1 MQAASAIPPQA
12 GYISELAGPQAL
24 RAVLSTAL
32 PADLRTFGVGR
43 DDLERFYAQRDFAPL
58 FITETG
64 WRPDTVPTLALMQA
78 AGAHGLKP
86 ANYWDDALADLA
98 GPAEPGRMVHQDL
111 MLTAATLRYASDI
124 YNGRYA
130 KSPKQDPATLLAGF
144 DDGDDL
150 PAFLMALAPNKPEY
164 EGLQA
169 VLADMRQGS
178 ALPLPGIGEG
188 PLLSLGTRDPTVVQ
202 LRLHLAATGDLQLD
216 GTQGE
221 GGPVVE
227 ADRFD
232 TALDQAVRAYQARHG
247 LEVDGII
254 GRKSK
259 ARMNASPADRL
270 GLVLANLERLRWKER
285 LVRRKHV
292 RVNIANFHLVAR
304 EGEEDRLSMPVVVG
318 RNSRRPPVIS
328 DQIVSLKFSPDWT
341 VPRSILEKD
350 YLSSLRA
357 DPGFAIDEGFEVYQ
371 NGALISPHRVQWHD
385 PRISRK
391 VTLRKPPSSHGP
403 LGGVRFSLTNDMAIF
418 LHDTPSTD
426 LFDLSQRAHSSGCVR
441 VAEPEALAAYLLE
454 GTSWDDQRISRAMLA
469 GSIQIAK
476 PVEPVQV
483 FLSYMTAFVD
493 ADGRLQV
500 VSDPY
505 QLDEDLISR
514 LM

>member
-24 RAVLSTAL
+24 RAVLSTEL
-32 PADLRTFGVGR
+32 PTDLRTFGVGR

-64 WRPDTVPTLALMQA
+64 WRPGPDPRADA

-86 ANYWDDALADLA
+86 ANYWDDSLADLA
-98 GPAEPGRMVHQDL
+98 GPTEPGRMVHQDL

-130 KSPKQDPATLLAGF
+130 KSSKQDPATLLAGF
-144 DDGDDL
+144 DNGDDL
-150 PAFLMALAPNKPEY
+150 PAFLIALAPNKPEY

-216 GTQGE
+216 GTHSE
-221 GGPVVE
+221 GGTVVE

-232 TALDQAVRAYQARHG
+232 AALDEAVRAYQARHG
-247 LEVDGII
+247 LVVDGII

-259 ARMNASPADRL
+259 ARMNASPEDRL
-270 GLVLANLERLRWKER
+270 GLVLANLERLRWEER
-285 LVRRKHV
+285 LIRRKHV

-318 RNSRRPPVIS
+318 RNSRRTPVIS

-341 VPRSILEKD
+341 VPRSILK
-350 YLSSLRA
+350 RT
-357 DPGFAIDEGFEVYQ
+357 I
-371 NGALISPHRVQWHD
+371 
-385 PRISRK
+385 
-391 VTLRKPPSSHGP
+391 
-403 LGGVRFSLTNDMAIF
+403 
-418 LHDTPSTD
+418 
-426 LFDLSQRAHSSGCVR
+426 
-441 VAEPEALAAYLLE
+441 
-454 GTSWDDQRISRAMLA
+454 
-469 GSIQIAK
+469 
-476 PVEPVQV
+476 
-483 FLSYMTAFVD
+483 
-493 ADGRLQV
+493 
-500 VSDPY
+500 
-505 QLDEDLISR
+505 
-514 LM
+514 

>member
-1 MQAASAIPPQA
+1 M
-12 GYISELAGPQAL
+12 
-24 RAVLSTAL
+24 LSTAL

-86 ANYWDDALADLA
+86 ANYRDDALADLA

-111 MLTAATLRYASDI
+111 MLTAATLRYVSDI

-130 KSPKQDPATLLAGF
+130 KSLKQDPATRLAGF
-144 DDGDDL
+144 DNGDDL

-169 VLADMRQGS
+169 VLANMRQGS

-216 GTQGE
+216 GTHDA

-270 GLVLANLERLRWKER
+270 GLVLANLERLRWEER

-318 RNSRRPPVIS
+318 RNSRRTPVIS

-371 NGALISPHRVQWHD
+371 NGALISPYRVQWHD

-391 VTLRKPPSSHGP
+391 VTLRKPPSSQGP

-483 FLSYMTAFVD
+483 FLSYMTAFVG

>member
-1 MQAASAIPPQA
+1 MVFASIRRLVGDPSAVARRISGLAACLGLSLCLGLAPLQAASAIPPQP
-12 GYISELAGPQAL
+12 GYIFELAGPQAL
-24 RAVLSTAL
+24 RAVLSTEL

-43 DDLERFYAQRDFAPL
+43 DELERFYAQRDFAPL

-64 WRPDTVPTLALMQA
+64 WRPDTIPTLALMQA

-86 ANYWDDALADLA
+86 ANYWDDGLADLA
-98 GPAEPGRMVHQDL
+98 GPTEPGRMVHQDL
-111 MLTAATLRYASDI
+111 MLTAATLRYGSDI

-130 KSPKQDPATLLAGF
+130 KSPKQDAASLLAGF

-150 PAFLMALAPNKPEY
+150 PAFLTALAPNKPEY
-164 EGLQA
+164 EGLQT

-178 ALPLPGIGEG
+178 VRPLPGIGEG

-202 LRLHLAATGDLQLD
+202 LRLHLAATGDLRLD
-216 GTQGE
+216 SPHDGQHGESGT
-221 GGPVVE
+221 VVE

-232 TALDQAVRAYQARHG
+232 AALDEAVRAYQARHG
-247 LEVDGII
+247 LVVDGII

-259 ARMNASPADRL
+259 ARMIASPEDRL
-270 GLVLANLERLRWKER
+270 GLVLANLERLRWEER
-285 LVRRKHV
+285 LISQKHV

-318 RNSRRPPVIS
+318 RNSRRTPVIS

-357 DPGFAIDEGFEVYQ
+357 DPGFAIVEGFEVYKD
-371 NGALISPHRVQWHD
+371 GALISPYRVQWHD
-385 PRISRK
+385 PRILRK
-391 VTLRKPPSSHGP
+391 VTLRKPPSSFGP

-426 LFDLSQRAHSSGCVR
+426 LFDLSQRAHLLWLRSGGR
-441 VAEPEALAAYLLE
+441 
-454 GTSWDDQRISRAMLA
+454 TRSA
-469 GSIQIAK
+469 GSLPAGGH
-476 PVEPVQV
+476 E
-483 FLSYMTAFVD
+483 L
-493 ADGRLQV
+493 G
-500 VSDPY
+500 
-505 QLDEDLISR
+505 
-514 LM
+514 

>member
-1 MQAASAIPPQA
+1 MVFASIRRFVGDPSAVARRISGLAASLGLSLCLGLAPLQAASAIPPQA

-86 ANYWDDALADLA
+86 VNYWDDAL
-98 GPAEPGRMVHQDL
+98 
-111 MLTAATLRYASDI
+111 
-124 YNGRYA
+124 
-130 KSPKQDPATLLAGF
+130 
-144 DDGDDL
+144 
-150 PAFLMALAPNKPEY
+150 
-164 EGLQA
+164 
-169 VLADMRQGS
+169 
-178 ALPLPGIGEG
+178 
-188 PLLSLGTRDPTVVQ
+188 
-202 LRLHLAATGDLQLD
+202 
-216 GTQGE
+216 
-221 GGPVVE
+221 
-227 ADRFD
+227 
-232 TALDQAVRAYQARHG
+232 
-247 LEVDGII
+247 
-254 GRKSK
+254 
-259 ARMNASPADRL
+259 ADRL
-270 GLVLANLERLRWKER
+270 GLVLANLERLRWEER

-318 RNSRRPPVIS
+318 RNSRRTPVIS

-350 YLSSLRA
+350 YLSRLRA

-371 NGALISPHRVQWHD
+371 NGALISPYRVQWHD

-391 VTLRKPPSSHGP
+391 VTLRKPPSSYGP

-483 FLSYMTAFVD
+483 FLSYMTAFVG